1 MASDAPPTRQP
12 LEAPPNLRR
21 ARLAWCMYDWANSA
35 FATVVLAAVLPVYFA
50 SLVPAEGAVVSLFG
64 YSRQL
69 PATAL
74 WGYAVTCSMLLMA
87 GAAPWL
93 GARADRRGS
102 RRRWLIICCLAGA
115 GATALLVLAG
125 PGRYLLAASLFVV
138 ANACFAAGNIFYNA
152 FLPILAQGRDM
163 DRLSARGFA
172 LGYLGGGLALLLVF
186 VLISRPS
193 LFGLADS
200 AMASRIGFLL
210 TGLWWAL
217 FALPAF
223 RHLRDR
229 QLPTG
234 GAFKLGGWRGYL
246 RMLRQVGRYPDLLR
260 FLLAFLCYNDG
271 IQTII
276 VVAAI
281 FAREELAISQSS
293 ILGCF
298 LMIQFVAMP
307 GALLFGRLAGRFGS
321 KRALLASL
329 LLFIGVTVYAFRMQQ
344 AWQFWLLG
352 LLVALILG
360 GSQAISRSCYGT
372 LIPQGQNAEYY
383 AFYAISGK
391 CAAVLGPLSFA
402 LLTDL
407 TGSNRTAILALA
419 VFFIIGMILLLTVD
433 IERGRQAAQ
442 TGRP

>member
-1 MASDAPPTRQP
+1 MKPTRQP
-12 LEAPPNLRR
+12 TTGATTPKLSQ
-21 ARLAWCMYDWANSA
+21 ARFAWCMYDWANSA

-50 SLVPAEGAVVSLFG
+50 ALVPAGGGTLCLFG
-64 YSRQL
+64 HCLTL

-74 WGYAVTCSMLLMA
+74 WSYAVTCSMLLVA
-87 GAAPWL
+87 VTAPWL
-93 GARADRRGS
+93 GAHADRYCT
-102 RRRWLIICCLAGA
+102 RRRWLIICCLTGSA
-115 GATALLVLAG
+115 ATCLLVMAG
-125 PGRYLLAASLFVV
+125 PGRYLLAAALFVV

-152 FLPILAQGRDM
+152 FLPMLSKGTEM

-172 LGYLGGGLALLLVF
+172 FGYLGGGLALLLVF
-186 VLISRPS
+186 LLISRPAF
-193 LFGLADS
+193 FGLADG
-200 AMASRIGFLL
+200 AFASRVGFLL

-223 RHLRDR
+223 RHLREE
-229 QLPTG
+229 QGPTAG
-234 GAFKLGGWRGYL
+234 PFPLGGWRGYL
-246 RMLRQVGRYPDLLR
+246 RTFRKIASTPDLLR

-281 FAREELAISQSS
+281 FAREELAISQTS

-307 GALLFGRLAGRFGS
+307 GALLFGRLAGRYGS
-321 KRALLASL
+321 KRALLTSL
-329 LLFIGVTVYAFRMQQ
+329 LLFIVVTVYAYHMEQ

-360 GSQAISRSCYGT
+360 GSQAISRSFYGA
-372 LIPQGQNAEYY
+372 LIPPGHNAEFY

-391 CAAVLGPLSFA
+391 CASVLGPLSFA
-402 LLTDL
+402 LLIQL
-407 TGSNRTAILALA
+407 TGSNRSAILGLA
-419 VFFIIGMILLLTVD
+419 VFFILGVALLLTVN
-433 IERGRQAAQ
+433 EQRGRQAAQ
-442 TGRP
+442 LGEP

>member
-1 MASDAPPTRQP
+1 MTSETNHPAEQP
-12 LEAPPNLRR
+12 FEAMPVLRR
-21 ARLAWCMYDWANSA
+21 ARRAWCLYDWANSA

-50 SLVPAEGAVVSLFG
+50 ALVPAEGATLSLFG
-64 YSRQL
+64 FSHNL

-74 WGYAVTCSMLLMA
+74 WGYAVTCSMILVA
-87 GAAPWL
+87 VTAPWL
-93 GARADRRGS
+93 GAQADRRGT
-102 RRRWLIICCLAGA
+102 RRQWLTVCCLAGA

-125 PGRYLLAASLFVV
+125 PGRYLLAAGLFVV

-152 FLPILAQGRDM
+152 FLPILARGTEM

-186 VLISRPS
+186 ALISRPAT
-193 LFGLADS
+193 FGLADS
-200 AMASRIGFLL
+200 AAASRVGFLL
-210 TGLWWAL
+210 TGLWWVL

-223 RHLRDR
+223 RHLRDQ
-229 QLPTG
+229 QLPAAGPTH
-234 GAFKLGGWRGYL
+234 LGGWRGYL
-246 RMLRQVGRYPDLLR
+246 RMLRQVGRYPDLVR
-260 FLLAFLCYNDG
+260 FLIAFLCYNDG

-307 GALLFGRLAGRFGS
+307 GALLFGRLAERFGS
-321 KRALLASL
+321 KKALVVSL
-329 LLFIGVTVYAFRMQQ
+329 LLFVVVTIYAYTMQH

-372 LIPQGQNAEYY
+372 MIPRGQNAEFY

-391 CAAVLGPLSFA
+391 CASVLGPLSFA

-419 VFFIIGMILLLTVD
+419 TFFVLGIGLLLTVD
-433 IERGRQAAQ
+433 VERGRRLAQA
-442 TGRP
+442 

>member
-1 MASDAPPTRQP
+1 MTPNMRQ
-12 LEAPPNLRR
+12 
-21 ARLAWCMYDWANSA
+21 ARFAWCMYDWANSA

-50 SLVPAEGAVVSLFG
+50 ALVPAGGGSLCLFG
-64 YSRQL
+64 HCLTL

-74 WGYAVTCSMLLMA
+74 WSYAVTCSMLLVA
-87 GAAPWL
+87 VTAPWL
-93 GARADRRGS
+93 GAHADRCCT
-102 RRRWLIICCLAGA
+102 RRRWLIICCLVGSA
-115 GATALLVLAG
+115 ATCLLVMAG
-125 PGRYLLAASLFVV
+125 PGSYLLAAGLFVV

-152 FLPILAQGRDM
+152 FLPMLSKGAEM

-172 LGYLGGGLALLLVF
+172 FGYLGGGLALLLVF
-186 VLISRPS
+186 ILISRPTV
-193 LFGLADS
+193 FGLADG

-223 RHLRDR
+223 RHLQDEQRPRD
-229 QLPTG
+229 
-234 GAFKLGGWRGYL
+234 GAVPIGGWRGYL
-246 RMLRQVGRYPDLLR
+246 RMFNKVRSYPDLLR

-321 KRALLASL
+321 KRAILTSL
-329 LLFIGVTVYAFRMQQ
+329 LLFIVVTVYAYRMEQ

-360 GSQAISRSCYGT
+360 GSQAISRSFYGA
-372 LIPQGQNAEYY
+372 LIPPGQNAEFY

-391 CAAVLGPLSFA
+391 CASVFGPLSFA
-402 LLTDL
+402 LLIHL
-407 TGSNRTAILALA
+407 TGSNRTAILGLA
-419 VFFIIGMILLLTVD
+419 SFFVLGVALLLTVN
-433 IERGRQAAQ
+433 EKRGRLAAQ
-442 TGRP
+442 AEEL